1 MKDYHKYQYQ
11 ETNKS
16 YLLTITFSLDK
27 INVGN
32 QDNIFNEV
40 ITHIIKLETLITL
53 SNDDIININ
62 KFIRLARHS
71 RQLDIRKFLK

>member
-1 MKDYHKYQYQ
+1 MKDYRKYQYQ

-16 YLLTITFSLDK
+16 YVLTITFSLDK
-27 INVGN
+27 LKEEN

-40 ITHIIKLETLITL
+40 ITHILKNEKLMTL
-53 SNDDIININ
+53 SDDDIYNIN

-71 RQLDIRKFLK
+71 RQLDIRNFLK